1 VIYRSDYP
9 FDIFKLFLLVM
20 VLPVIRVTV
29 LITPLIS
36 STFLVGHGISH
47 DRQYNDQQEKFEDIK
62 GVIRTVNHMTGN
74 TMTNKK
80 ILKISKR

>member
-1 VIYRSDYP
+1 
-9 FDIFKLFLLVM
+9 M
-20 VLPVIRVTV
+20 VLRVIRVTV

-36 STFLVGHGISH
+36 STFLVGHCIAWYLI
-47 DRQYNDQQEKFEDIK
+47 YNDQQEKFEDIK

-80 ILKISKR
+80 SSVM